1 MIDPQLADQLA
12 GFVEL
17 LAIELTASKHPL
29 RVAVGMILKANTGPF
44 SELLTNQFESVFGD
58 EWENKLREAVH
69 GDE

>member
-1 MIDPQLADQLA
+1 MIDKKLSEQLA
-12 GFVEL
+12 GYVES

-58 EWENKLREAVH
+58 EWENKLKEAVH